1 MNYGWGSIIPKNS
14 NTVIGP
20 CARTLGLPLP
30 VRSDVFS
37 FFPFFRRVG
46 VLVCLPPF
54 SKGDSEGQEIPL
66 MACRVK
72 FALF

>member
-1 MNYGWGSIIPKNS
+1 VIFKNCG
-14 NTVIGP
+14 IGDKSTMFHSYFMVYE
-20 CARTLGLPLP
+20 RF
-30 VRSDVFS
+30 SHVFS